1 MDLESVV
8 VFLAGGTQP
17 IVRFIIQVALIVGLI
32 GSVAFLLRARKVA
45 KHSTDVSGMGRIVAG
60 IAFCCCLISLRQF
73 MNSGAHTLG
82 YGDVSFDA
90 VTYASQSTFGLG
102 ATVVNAI
109 LTILRAVGAYF
120 FYRGVK
126 GLKDSQLEGNTE
138 LSASG
143 LIGKSITQMVC
154 GLLLIFNPEVMDSF
168 LTAIN

>member
-8 VFLAGGTQP
+8 VNLANGVQP
-17 IVRFIIQVALIVGLI
+17 VVRLIIEIALFVGLL
-32 GSVAFLLRARKVA
+32 GSAAFLIRWRKVA
-45 KHSTDVSGMGRIVAG
+45 KHSTDGAGMGRIIAG
-60 IAFCCCLISLRQF
+60 IAFCCFLISLKQF
-73 MNSGAHTLG
+73 MNSGAHALG
-82 YGDVSFDA
+82 YGDVTFDA
-90 VTYASQSTFGLG
+90 VTYASQSYFGLG

-120 FYRGVK
+120 FYRGAK

-154 GLLLIFNPEVMDSF
+154 GLLLMFNPEVMDSF
-168 LTAIN
+168 LN